1 VTKSTSSHT
10 CLNCGNHF
18 TGSYCNQ
25 CGEKVYSNHDKS
37 IGHLVEEAFHFLT
50 HFEGSFFH
58 TIKTIVR
65 KPGQFSLDYC
75 NGLRK
80 KYFKPVSLF
89 MLLVVLY
96 LLFPRF
102 TGLNMQL
109 GSLKEDQYD
118 FTWLTVPVIEKKM
131 AARSINFDTLSGK
144 YHKTSAAVS
153 KISLFLLI
161 PLFAVLTFL
170 LYYKKKKMMY
180 DHFVVCTEILS
191 FIIALNFLIIPLIA
205 VVVEKVFKNA
215 QTFAIDDNWIAR
227 SLFLLINISFI
238 YLVFR
243 NFFKDPVWLTI
254 IKSIAFFLV
263 SVYVIL
269 YLYQSIVFLVTML
282 FI

>member
-1 VTKSTSSHT
+1 MTDHTSSHS
-10 CLNCGNHF
+10 CLNCGNKF
-18 TGSYCNQ
+18 TGKYCNQ
-25 CGEKVYSNHDKS
+25 CGEKVYSDHDKS
-37 IGHLVEEAFHFLT
+37 IAHLVEEAFHFLT

-58 TIKTIVR
+58 TIKTIIK

-109 GSLKEDQYD
+109 GSLKQDQYD
-118 FTWLTVPVIEKKM
+118 FTWLTVPLIEKKM
-131 AARSINFDTLSGK
+131 ATRSIDFDTLSGK

-153 KISLFLLI
+153 KISLFLFI
-161 PLFAVLTFL
+161 PLFAAITFL
-170 LYYKKKKMMY
+170 LYYKKKKMLY
-180 DHFVVCTEILS
+180 DHFVVCTEIMS
-191 FIIALNFLIIPLIA
+191 FVIGLNFLVIPLVAVIA
-205 VVVEKVFKNA
+205 EKIFKNA
-215 QTFAIDDNWIAR
+215 QAFFIDDNWIAK
-227 SLFLLINISFI
+227 LFFFLVNMSFI
-238 YLVFR
+238 FLVFR
-243 NFFKDPVWLTI
+243 RFYKDPVWLTAV
-254 IKSIAFFLV
+254 KSIAFLLIGV
-263 SVYVIL
+263 NIIL